1 MLKELQAQAKENG
14 AKVKVGVVIFN
25 KEAHK
30 SDFMDLETQYD
41 AIEAAIR
48 ENISSGTNLSAG
60 ILAGKKML
68 DEDTQVAAGRKS
80 LVLLSDGIT
89 YIFGEKPTA
98 VAWGFEND
106 GSEHSWAGPDH
117 WSLKYG
123 NNEALSKNEWNERLG
138 TIKAQMD
145 NQGDEFDHS
154 YEQGEL
160 KPCTPP
166 DEGKNMPIALI
177 KHSIF
182 PMRHIWKRRRNSITA
197 MRCRLVH
204 LLVKAIHGDRAL

>member
-1 MLKELQAQAKENG
+1 MDTESSGCDSCHLSGVRYSGGCLLYTSEMLKELQAQAKKNG
-14 AKVKVGVVIFN
+14 AIKVGVVIFN

-41 AIEAAIR
+41 AIAAAIR

-98 VAWGFEND
+98 VAWGF
-106 GSEHSWAGPDH
+106 
-117 WSLKYG
+117 
-123 NNEALSKNEWNERLG
+123 KNPVIRSRPG
-138 TIKAQMD
+138 M
-145 NQGDEFDHS
+145 F
-154 YEQGEL
+154 
-160 KPCTPP
+160 
-166 DEGKNMPIALI
+166 
-177 KHSIF
+177 
-182 PMRHIWKRRRNSITA
+182 
-197 MRCRLVH
+197 
-204 LLVKAIHGDRAL
+204 

>member
-1 MLKELQAQAKENG
+1 MCIRDRAQAKENG

-117 WSLKYG
+117 WSLKSVSYTHLLPASENSQDFCAG
-123 NNEALSKNEWNERLG
+123 AVPPDRGGGRCPLMESDICLHTHKDASQLPEDLHRHRDKRYRALSG
-138 TIKAQMD
+138 GA
-145 NQGDEFDHS
+145 G
-154 YEQGEL
+154 
-160 KPCTPP
+160 
-166 DEGKNMPIALI
+166 
-177 KHSIF
+177 
-182 PMRHIWKRRRNSITA
+182 
-197 MRCRLVH
+197 
-204 LLVKAIHGDRAL
+204 

>member
-48 ENISSGTNLSAG
+48 EDISSGTNLSVG

-123 NNEALSKNEWNERLG
+123 NNKALSEDEWNERLG

-145 NQGDEFDHS
+145 AQGDEFDHP
-154 YEQGEL
+154 YEQGDL
-160 KPCTPP
+160 TPCTPP
-166 DEGKNMPIALI
+166 GEGK
-177 KHSIF
+177 
-182 PMRHIWKRRRNSITA
+182 
-197 MRCRLVH
+197 
-204 LLVKAIHGDRAL
+204 

>member
-1 MLKELQAQAKENG
+1 MFVLDKSTSVQLENEALEMLKELQAQAKKNG

-41 AIEAAIR
+41 TIAAAIR

-106 GSEHSWAGPDH
+106 GSEHSWAGPDL
-117 WSLKYG
+117 SL
-123 NNEALSKNEWNERLG
+123 
-138 TIKAQMD
+138 I
-145 NQGDEFDHS
+145 
-154 YEQGEL
+154 
-160 KPCTPP
+160 
-166 DEGKNMPIALI
+166 
-177 KHSIF
+177 
-182 PMRHIWKRRRNSITA
+182 HI
-197 MRCRLVH
+197 
-204 LLVKAIHGDRAL
+204 

>member
-1 MLKELQAQAKENG
+1 MFVLDKSTSVQLENEALEMLKELQAQAKKNG

-41 AIEAAIR
+41 AIAAAIR

-89 YIFGEKPTA
+89 YIFGENRRRLPGNLRMMVQNIPGRDRIT
-98 VAWGFEND
+98 GF
-106 GSEHSWAGPDH
+106 
-117 WSLKYG
+117 L
-123 NNEALSKNEWNERLG
+123 
-138 TIKAQMD
+138 
-145 NQGDEFDHS
+145 
-154 YEQGEL
+154 
-160 KPCTPP
+160 
-166 DEGKNMPIALI
+166 NMGII
-177 KHSIF
+177 KHYRRMSGTSA
-182 PMRHIWKRRRNSITA
+182 WVQSKRRWMHRA
-197 MRCRLVH
+197 MNLT
-204 LLVKAIHGDRAL
+204 IHMSKEI

>member
-1 MLKELQAQAKENG
+1 M
-14 AKVKVGVVIFN
+14 
-25 KEAHK
+25 
-30 SDFMDLETQYD
+30 
-41 AIEAAIR
+41 
-48 ENISSGTNLSAG
+48 
-60 ILAGKKML
+60 KML

-145 NQGDEFDHS
+145 NQGDEFDHVPHLMK
-154 YEQGEL
+154 E
-160 KPCTPP
+160 
-166 DEGKNMPIALI
+166 KNMPIALI